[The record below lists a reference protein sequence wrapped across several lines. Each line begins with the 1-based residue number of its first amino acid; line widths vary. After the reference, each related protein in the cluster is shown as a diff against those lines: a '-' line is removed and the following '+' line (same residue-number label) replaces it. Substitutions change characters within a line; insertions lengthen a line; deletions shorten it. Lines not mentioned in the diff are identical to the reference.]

1 MKRYGTR
8 IGLMGLAFLLAASM
22 STASRAG
29 DAELFADLIPGTLLS
44 YDELGDI
51 YGRGLETIG
60 EGTIEH
66 FNGVSAGEFFR
77 ERLRELFERAGGVI
91 DSRSASGIANTV
103 ANALN
108 GQVRAKAAA
117 QATANRAMANAIAN
131 RNRTLDA
138 VRDRI
143 AALRASR

>member
-8 IGLMGLAFLLAASM
+8 IGLVGLAILLAASL

-29 DAELFADLIPGTLLS
+29 DAELFADLIPGTPLS

-51 YGRGLETIG
+51 HGRGLESIG

-77 ERLRELFERAGGVI
+77 ERLKELFERAGGVI
-91 DSRSASGIANTV
+91 DSRSASGIANTT

-108 GQVRAKAAA
+108 SQARAKVAA
-117 QATANRAMANAIAN
+117 QATANRARSNALAIRE
-131 RNRTLDA
+131 RNLDA
-138 VRDRI
+138 IRDRI
-143 AALRASR
+143 AALRGS

>member
-1 MKRYGTR
+1 MTRYGTR

-22 STASRAG
+22 STTSRAG

-44 YDELGDI
+44 YEELGDI
-51 YGRGLETIG
+51 YGRGLDSIG
-60 EGTIEH
+60 EGTVEH
-66 FNGVSAGEFFR
+66 FNGVGAGEFFR

-91 DSRSASGIANTV
+91 DSRSANGLANTT

-108 GQVRAKAAA
+108 GQARAKAAS
-117 QATANRAMANAIAN
+117 QATANRAMATAIAN
-131 RNRTLDA
+131 RQRTLDA

-143 AALRASR
+143 AAIRNSR